1 MSDKTLYRNTRVM
14 TIGTGLSR
22 ATGLVRTAAMVY
34 ALGVTGTR
42 LADTYNLANTMPNV
56 IYDLV
61 LGGIIA
67 AVFVPVLIDV
77 RERRNGDPSALI
89 SVSLVAL
96 AVVSALAA
104 IGAPIIMRIYTF
116 RIADPSVRAE
126 QLALATF
133 LLRWFAPQIF
143 LYGLSSLTQ
152 ALLNVRGRF
161 AGPMFAP
168 ILNNVIVIAT
178 FVVYAHL
185 FGVHGLHLSFAAK
198 TLLAAGTTAGVVV
211 QAIVL
216 IPYLRGER
224 LRFRPNIKDPAIA
237 RLVRLSAYA
246 AGYVAANQVGFWV
259 VLMLANRVRGG
270 VTAWAV
276 AYQFF
281 TFPYGLFAVS
291 LLTALLPDLS
301 RAANTRDWT
310 AYRRSFSTG
319 TRGVSYLLLPAA
331 VGYAIVAVPL
341 MRVLLAHG
349 VANAHDAAAVAT
361 VLRALAPG
369 LVFFSG
375 FQLLTRCFFALP
387 DTRTPTTVN
396 AVAVIVQSALN
407 FPLFALY
414 RVEGLAYAFDVSYL
428 VGAAILLVVLARRV
442 PGGLALRSIVPSLLR
457 ICVMAAAMGVAVWA
471 LDHLIH
477 GSDLVRLGAAVGAGA
492 ILYLAFSQVAGLE
505 ERMIVLGLFR
515 HRDEEAL
522 P

>member
-1 MSDKTLYRNTRVM
+1 VTDATLYRNTRVM

-22 ATGLVRTAAMVY
+22 ATGLARTAALVY

-42 LADTYNLANTMPNV
+42 LADTYNLANTMPNI

-77 RERRNGDPSALI
+77 RERRDGDPSALI
-89 SVSLVAL
+89 TISLIAL
-96 AVVSALAA
+96 AIVTTLVVVV
-104 IGAPIIMRIYTF
+104 APVIMRIYTF
-116 RIADPSVRAE
+116 RVADPAARAQ

-143 LYGLSSLTQ
+143 FYGLSSLTQ

-168 ILNNVIVIAT
+168 ILNNLIVIGT
-178 FVVYAHL
+178 FVAYGH
-185 FGVHGLHLSFAAK
+185 FFSQHGLNLSFGAK
-198 TLLAAGTTAGVVV
+198 LLLAAGTTAGVFV

-216 IPYLRGER
+216 IPYLRADK
-224 LRFRPNIKDPAIA
+224 LRFRPDLKDPAIA
-237 RLVRLSAYA
+237 RLIRLSAYA
-246 AGYVAANQVGFWV
+246 LGYVVANQIGFWV
-259 VLMLANRVRGG
+259 VLMLANRARGG
-270 VTAWAV
+270 VTSWSV

-291 LLTALLPDLS
+291 LVTALLPDLS
-301 RAANTRDWT
+301 RSANTRDWT
-310 AYRRSFSTG
+310 SYRRWFGTG
-319 TRGVSYLLLPAA
+319 MRGVAYLLLPAA
-331 VGYAIVAVPL
+331 VGYALVAAPL

-349 VANAHDAAAVAT
+349 VATVHDAGAVAS

-387 DTRTPTTVN
+387 DTRTPTVVN
-396 AVAVIVQSALN
+396 ALAVIVQSALN
-407 FPLFALY
+407 FPLFAL
-414 RVEGLAYAFDVSYL
+414 RGVDGLAYSFDISYL
-428 VGAAILLVVLARRV
+428 VGALALVVILAKRI
-442 PGGLALRSIVPSLLR
+442 PGGLDLRAVSGSLARICAMSAVMGAGVWAVVHAVHTSDALRVL
-457 ICVMAAAMGVAVWA
+457 AG
-471 LDHLIH
+471 
-477 GSDLVRLGAAVGAGA
+477 VGAGA

-515 HRDEEAL
+515 RRG
-522 P
+522 